1 MQAGRHI
8 GTHAE
13 ADRQAGIQIA
23 RQPDGKGRLIDY
35 RIIIILALYLL
46 GPQSC
51 NCVPDSQRV
60 HGGG

>member
-35 RIIIILALYLL
+35 RIIIILAL
-46 GPQSC
+46 
-51 NCVPDSQRV
+51 
-60 HGGG
+60 

>member
-23 RQPDGKGRLIDY
+23 RQPERQPDGKGRLIDY
-35 RIIIILALYLL
+35 RIIIILAL
-46 GPQSC
+46 
-51 NCVPDSQRV
+51 
-60 HGGG
+60 